1 MNGYF
6 NDIIKGVK
14 YEEVIKRFAVDLYE
28 EDEFKDFL
36 KNNKID
42 KIDDSLLEII
52 IDKWPSFFDGM
63 NIEVNE
69 NKENIK
75 KRLLYNPIIPLI

>member
-1 MNGYF
+1 MYF
-6 NDIIKGVK
+6 NNVDITNGPL
-14 YEEVIKRFAVDLYE
+14 YEEAIKRFAVESYQ
-28 EDEFKDFL
+28 EDEFKEFL

-42 KIDDSLLEII
+42 KIDEALLEII

-75 KRLLYNPIIPLI
+75 KDYYIIL

>member
-1 MNGYF
+1 MNDYF

-14 YEEVIKRFAVDLYE
+14 YEETIKRFAVDLYT
-28 EDEFKDFL
+28 EDEFKEFL

-42 KIDDSLLEII
+42 KIDERLLEII

-63 NIEVNE
+63 DIEVKE
-69 NKENIK
+69 DKENIK
-75 KRLLYNPIIPLI
+75 KDYYIIL

>member
-1 MNGYF
+1 MYVNSI
-6 NDIIKGVK
+6 DITKGPFIQ
-14 YEEVIKRFAVDLYE
+14 EAIKRFAVEMYE
-28 EDEFKDFL
+28 EDEFKEFL

-42 KIDDSLLEII
+42 KIDEGLLEII

-69 NKENIK
+69 DKEKIK
-75 KRLLYNPIIPLI
+75 KDYYIIL

>member
-1 MNGYF
+1 MYVNNVDITNGPL
-6 NDIIKGVK
+6 
-14 YEEVIKRFAVDLYE
+14 YEEAIKRFAVELYQ
-28 EDEFKDFL
+28 EDEFKEFL

-42 KIDDSLLEII
+42 KIDEALLEII

-75 KRLLYNPIIPLI
+75 KDYYIIL

>member
-1 MNGYF
+1 MYVNNVDIVNGPMYTEA
-6 NDIIKGVK
+6 IKH
-14 YEEVIKRFAVDLYE
+14 FAVELYQ

-42 KIDDSLLEII
+42 KIDEGLLEII

-63 NIEVNE
+63 NIEVKE
-69 NKENIK
+69 DKENIK
-75 KRLLYNPIIPLI
+75 KDYYIVL

>member
-1 MNGYF
+1 MYVNNVDITNGPL
-6 NDIIKGVK
+6 
-14 YEEVIKRFAVDLYE
+14 YEEAIKRFAVELYQ
-28 EDEFKDFL
+28 EDEFKEFL

-42 KIDDSLLEII
+42 KIDETLLEII

-63 NIEVNE
+63 DIEVKE
-69 NKENIK
+69 DKENIK